1 MSHFRVFLK
10 KELIEYSRNYKLWIM
25 LTVFFIF
32 GLMNPLTAKLTPE
45 LLANLLPEGV
55 TITLPEPSSLDSWA
69 QFHKNITQMGLIVT
83 VLVFGGVLSSEL
95 NKGTLINL
103 LTKGLSRTAVIY
115 AKYAAMLTIWSC
127 SLLTSFIVTWLY
139 TIYLFPD
146 GKSANLLMALI
157 YLWLFGAFL
166 LAVLLTAAS
175 LVTSSYGSLLT
186 TGAVVVIL
194 LMLNIFPSVQKFNPI
209 SLVSKNLDL
218 ITQTLEVSSLYTA
231 AMVTVFSAAVLLAAG
246 VLVFRKKQL

>member
-1 MSHFRVFLK
+1 
-10 KELIEYSRNYKLWIM
+10 
-25 LTVFFIF
+25 
-32 GLMNPLTAKLTPE
+32 
-45 LLANLLPEGV
+45 
-55 TITLPEPSSLDSWA
+55 
-69 QFHKNITQMGLIVT
+69 
-83 VLVFGGVLSSEL
+83 
-95 NKGTLINL
+95 
-103 LTKGLSRTAVIY
+103 
-115 AKYAAMLTIWSC
+115 
-127 SLLTSFIVTWLY
+127 
-139 TIYLFPD
+139 
-146 GKSANLLMALI
+146 MALI